1 MESEAFGW
9 KSEAFGWKSEAFGWK
24 AKRTILIG
32 GLPVIAQGQKIYRW
46 KALDSA
52 HLPRA
57 FTSL

>member
-1 MESEAFGW
+1 MSEANES
-9 KSEAFGWKSEAFGWK
+9 KSEAKESK
-24 AKRTILIG
+24 AKRTFLVG
-32 GLPVIAQGQKIYRW
+32 DLPVIVQGQKIYHW